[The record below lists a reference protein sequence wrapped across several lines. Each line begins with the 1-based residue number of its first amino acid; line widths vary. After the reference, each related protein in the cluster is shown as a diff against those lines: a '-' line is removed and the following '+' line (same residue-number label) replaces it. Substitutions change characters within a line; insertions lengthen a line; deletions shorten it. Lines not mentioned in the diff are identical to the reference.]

1 MTMIACTIN
10 NGYPIVLSDILLS
23 STDRPEGFSSPTIA
37 DNLMNYLSEDRM
49 YYPLG
54 LKQKISIIADNLCF
68 AFSGFEYL
76 AKGFLED
83 LRRHFGSMPNILVND
98 VMEFLQHYGLGELKD
113 KLSFVLVLIEKV
125 ENGFQAIAIPGGHW
139 SEQKTAVFDDIT
151 VLGSGA
157 EDFLRS
163 ADRVDSNY
171 TPRPQ
176 NARESIGT
184 NLSLVGSILA
194 RERSQLHT
202 FANHWGGG
210 FELVFF
216 NGEKFAR
223 FDDICYVYNHAGLN
237 EFGYMDLPAAFKVT
251 HYRYIDGFLLITD
264 IEAKE
269 ISTEEKADVIVY
281 NYAVADCRPFIVPS
295 IEFRGEIDWVK
306 YTSNL
311 SFSSKRA
318 VLGYILEGTTYTY
331 FPASFHDQGVEVD
344 YVSKTSVQISIR
356 REFIEHVTD
365 IANSRHH
372 SHNGH
377 SL

>member
-10 NGYPIVLSDILLS
+10 NGYPIVLAHILLS
-23 STDRPEGFSSPTIA
+23 STGRPESFSSPTIS
-37 DNLMNYLSEDRM
+37 DNMMNYLSEDRA
-49 YYPLG
+49 YYPSG

-68 AFSGFEYL
+68 AFSGFECT

-83 LRRHFGSMPNILVND
+83 LQRHFGSRTDIRVDD
-98 VMEFLQHYGLGELKD
+98 VMEFLQHYGLSELKD

-139 SEQKTAVFDDIT
+139 SEQKTGVFDDNT

-176 NARESIGT
+176 NARDAIGT
-184 NLSLVGSILA
+184 NLPLVGSILA

-216 NGEKFAR
+216 DGEKFAH
-223 FDDICYVYNHAGLN
+223 FDDICYVYNHGKVN
-237 EFGYMDLPAAFKVT
+237 EFDHMGLPVAFKVT
-251 HYRYIDGFLLITD
+251 HYPTSMGF
-264 IEAKE
+264 
-269 ISTEEKADVIVY
+269 
-281 NYAVADCRPFIVPS
+281 C
-295 IEFRGEIDWVK
+295 
-306 YTSNL
+306 
-311 SFSSKRA
+311 
-318 VLGYILEGTTYTY
+318 
-331 FPASFHDQGVEVD
+331 
-344 YVSKTSVQISIR
+344 
-356 REFIEHVTD
+356 
-365 IANSRHH
+365 
-372 SHNGH
+372 
-377 SL
+377 